1 MAAKA
6 GGSRVKLTS
15 NGQRA
20 AGAVAIQGDSF
31 EELRATFLE
40 RLKAERQRLVSLGKA
55 LAQVRTNRTPV
66 LDELRS
72 RAHRMSGSA
81 AIFELSGVA
90 ALARA
95 LELAVDAVSMVD
107 LAAMPRA
114 ENSDRVMCA
123 ALEALIQVIDS
134 FDEPSN
140 ELELH
145 GPMPTSRQARRIL
158 NG

>member
-1 MAAKA
+1 M
-6 GGSRVKLTS
+6 KLTS

-20 AGAVAIQGDSF
+20 AGAVAMQGDSF
-31 EELRATFLE
+31 EELRATFVK
-40 RLKAERQRLVSLGKA
+40 RLKAERQRLVSLGAA
-55 LAQVRTNRTPV
+55 LAQRKTSRAPV

-72 RAHRMSGSA
+72 RAHRLSGSA
-81 AIFELSGVA
+81 AIFELNGVA

-95 LELAVDAVSMVD
+95 LELAVDALTVVD
-107 LAAMPRA
+107 RLAVPRA

-140 ELELH
+140 ELQLH
-145 GPMPTSRQARRIL
+145 GPMATARQARRIL